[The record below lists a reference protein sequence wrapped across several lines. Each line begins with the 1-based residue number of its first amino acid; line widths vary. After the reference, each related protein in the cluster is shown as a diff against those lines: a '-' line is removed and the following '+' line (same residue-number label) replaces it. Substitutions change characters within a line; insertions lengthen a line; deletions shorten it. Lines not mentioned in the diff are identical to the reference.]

1 MILSLGI
8 YKTDIHIFHCICSLT
23 WNLYIVL
30 SSELAATCRYLYI
43 DCTSN
48 GLSKRPAVPIFNGTR
63 ICLQAIN
70 QCQQVYSAAAI
81 GAIEARFTEDD
92 QVF

>member
-1 MILSLGI
+1 MFLFFNIKFTHWFLRCSEVPA
-8 YKTDIHIFHCICSLT
+8 TDQ
-23 WNLYIVL
+23 
-30 SSELAATCRYLYI
+30 YLYI

-48 GLSKRPAVPIFNGTR
+48 GLGKRPAIPIFNGKG

-81 GAIEARFTEDD
+81 GAIEARFSENDE
-92 QVF
+92 VS

>member
-1 MILSLGI
+1 MVHEIRPFSVEKPRSRAVYFPRAISSRTKG
-8 YKTDIHIFHCICSLT
+8 DCS
-23 WNLYIVL
+23 
-30 SSELAATCRYLYI
+30 AAA
-43 DCTSN
+43 N
-48 GLSKRPAVPIFNGTR
+48 GGFSAKQVVTFPDGKR

>member
-1 MILSLGI
+1 MHLSYDITFI
-8 YKTDIHIFHCICSLT
+8 YRFVLCSE
-23 WNLYIVL
+23 V
-30 SSELAATCRYLYI
+30 AATCQYLYI

-48 GLSKRPAVPIFNGTR
+48 GLSKRPAVPIFNGSR

-81 GAIEARFTEDD
+81 GAIEARFSEDD
-92 QVF
+92 QVS